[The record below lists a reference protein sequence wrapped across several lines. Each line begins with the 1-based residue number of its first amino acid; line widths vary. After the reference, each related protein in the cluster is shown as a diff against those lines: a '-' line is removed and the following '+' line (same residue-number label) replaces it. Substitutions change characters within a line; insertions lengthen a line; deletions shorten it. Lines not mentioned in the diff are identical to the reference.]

1 MEKKKSSSAHSK
13 RSDWRHSLAS
23 VQRRPEVRYYI
34 KDQKEA
40 DIADG
45 FVAKSENPEKNEE
58 WADIIFFDDTL
69 GQGEKAQALRD
80 RKPAQKKPES

>member
-1 MEKKKSSSAHSK
+1 MTSPGKFPEGH
-13 RSDWRHSLAS
+13 
-23 VQRRPEVRYYI
+23 EVRYYI
-34 KDQKEA
+34 KDQEEA